1 MQGRLV
7 KNEPIEK
14 VMKGRKGTFLLLG
27 AAVLLLAGS
36 AVGSARAA
44 LTYYS
49 ENYTAQMEMYDI
61 GVTLVE
67 ESAKGSKDISSRDY
81 AGSDDAWK
89 QNQGALLTDM
99 LDETD
104 GKLVAGRNYKE
115 ALSVKNSG
123 NIDEYVRV
131 RIYKSWKN
139 EDGSKETTL
148 APSLIELN
156 LTQNGWIV
164 DENASTEERTV
175 LYWPSVLKVGEST
188 PAFSDT
194 LKIDNSIMSKVTEH
208 TTEENGLKTTTTTFN
223 YNGVSF
229 HVEAEVDAVQTH
241 NAQDAIK
248 SAWGVDVSVDSN
260 GNLTLLQ

>member
-1 MQGRLV
+1 MSRL
-7 KNEPIEK
+7 KK

-61 GVTLVE
+61 GVT
-67 ESAKGSKDISSRDY
+67 
-81 AGSDDAWK
+81 
-89 QNQGALLTDM
+89 
-99 LDETD
+99 
-104 GKLVAGRNYKE
+104 LVAGRNYKE

-194 LKIDNSIMSKVTEH
+194 LKIDNSITSKVTEH

>member
-131 RIYKSWKN
+131 RIIRA
-139 EDGSKETTL
+139 G
-148 APSLIELN
+148 
-156 LTQNGWIV
+156 
-164 DENASTEERTV
+164 R
-175 LYWPSVLKVGEST
+175 
-188 PAFSDT
+188 
-194 LKIDNSIMSKVTEH
+194 MRM
-208 TTEENGLKTTTTTFN
+208 
-223 YNGVSF
+223 
-229 HVEAEVDAVQTH
+229 EARKQH
-241 NAQDAIK
+241 
-248 SAWGVDVSVDSN
+248 
-260 GNLTLLQ
+260 LLRV

>member
-1 MQGRLV
+1 
-7 KNEPIEK
+7 
-14 VMKGRKGTFLLLG
+14 
-27 AAVLLLAGS
+27 
-36 AVGSARAA
+36 
-44 LTYYS
+44 
-49 ENYTAQMEMYDI
+49 
-61 GVTLVE
+61 
-67 ESAKGSKDISSRDY
+67 
-81 AGSDDAWK
+81 
-89 QNQGALLTDM
+89 M

-194 LKIDNSIMSKVTEH
+194 LKIDNSITSKVTEH

-223 YNGVSF
+223 YDGVSF

>member
-1 MQGRLV
+1 M
-7 KNEPIEK
+7 
-14 VMKGRKGTFLLLG
+14 
-27 AAVLLLAGS
+27 
-36 AVGSARAA
+36 
-44 LTYYS
+44 
-49 ENYTAQMEMYDI
+49 
-61 GVTLVE
+61 
-67 ESAKGSKDISSRDY
+67 
-81 AGSDDAWK
+81 
-89 QNQGALLTDM
+89 
-99 LDETD
+99 
-104 GKLVAGRNYKE
+104 
-115 ALSVKNSG
+115 
-123 NIDEYVRV
+123 
-131 RIYKSWKN
+131 
-139 EDGSKETTL
+139 
-148 APSLIELN
+148 IELN

-194 LKIDNSIMSKVTEH
+194 LKIDNSITSKVTEH

-223 YNGVSF
+223 YDGVSF

>member
-1 MQGRLV
+1 M
-7 KNEPIEK
+7 
-14 VMKGRKGTFLLLG
+14 GT
-27 AAVLLLAGS
+27 
-36 AVGSARAA
+36 
-44 LTYYS
+44 T
-49 ENYTAQMEMYDI
+49 EM
-61 GVTLVE
+61 LF
-67 ESAKGSKDISSRDY
+67 
-81 AGSDDAWK
+81 
-89 QNQGALLTDM
+89 N
-99 LDETD
+99 
-104 GKLVAGRNYKE
+104 KLC
-115 ALSVKNSG
+115 
-123 NIDEYVRV
+123 
-131 RIYKSWKN
+131 WKN

-188 PAFSDT
+188 PEFSDT
-194 LKIDNSIMSKVTEH
+194 LKIDNSITSKVTEH

>member
-1 MQGRLV
+1 MSRL
-7 KNEPIEK
+7 KK

-67 ESAKGSKDISSRDY
+67 ESAKGSKNISSRDY

-89 QNQGALLTDM
+89 QNEGALLTDM

-194 LKIDNSIMSKVTEH
+194 LKIDNSITSKVTEH